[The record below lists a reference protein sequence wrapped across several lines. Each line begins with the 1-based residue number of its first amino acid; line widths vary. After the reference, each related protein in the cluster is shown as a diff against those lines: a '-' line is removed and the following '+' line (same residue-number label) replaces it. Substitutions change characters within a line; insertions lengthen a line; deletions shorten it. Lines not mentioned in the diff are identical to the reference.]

1 VVFEVLGDRLKQ
13 EGQAGHEPLTRETH
27 SEPQQARRRRRR
39 RRRWCRWQGAG
50 QVRHRAAR
58 LRVDAIAERA
68 IDP

>member
-1 VVFEVLGDRLKQ
+1 VLSDRLKQ
-13 EGQAGHEPLTRETH
+13 EGQAGHEPLTREPTANL
-27 SEPQQARRRRRR
+27 SKLVGVADVDVGGAVGR
-39 RRRWCRWQGAG
+39 GAG